1 MNDIVLMLKEGMN
14 MAVIRVPFCA
24 TAELW
29 PPFMLDEDFS
39 DPNGVKSVMFDTS
52 RLQVVAKQETIEV
65 PDIGRVDMC
74 IYYVV
79 GSIPYI
85 CAAYPVVESEAKYDT
100 QQRMSTFNNAA
111 NNTSAG
117 CAGTTPSDPL
127 GWVSAAGC
135 AQVDTAIGGT
145 CALTPIP
152 DIEGITVENLAVANN
167 LTATQFP
174 TCSYDGEEAKRVVKW
189 RGSFVIT
196 TTD

>member
-1 MNDIVLMLKEGMN
+1 
-14 MAVIRVPFCA
+14 MAVIRVPFCT

-65 PDIGRVDMC
+65 PDIGPVQVC
-74 IYYVV
+74 INYVV

-85 CAAYPVVESEAKYDT
+85 CAAYPVVESDASYEM
-100 QQRMSTFNNAA
+100 QQRMATFNNLSG
-111 NNTSAG
+111 NTSAG

-135 AQVDTAIGGT
+135 VQVDAPIGGT
-145 CALTPIP
+145 CALTSMP
-152 DIEGITVENLAVANN
+152 DIEGVTVENLAVANN
-167 LTATQFP
+167 MAAAQLPACP
-174 TCSYDGEEAKRVVKW
+174 NDGEEAKRVVKW

-196 TTD
+196 ITD

>member
-1 MNDIVLMLKEGMN
+1 

-52 RLQVVAKQETIEV
+52 RLQVVVKQETIEV
-65 PDIGRVDMC
+65 PDIGSIEMC
-74 IYYVV
+74 IYYVM

-85 CAAYPVVESEAKYDT
+85 CAAYPIVESGPAYAM
-100 QQRMSTFNNAA
+100 QQRMATFNNVA
-111 NNTSAG
+111 NNTSTG
-117 CAGTTPSDPL
+117 CAGTAPSDAL

-135 AQVDTAIGGT
+135 AQVDAVIGGG
-145 CALTPIP
+145 CALTSMPE
-152 DIEGITVENLAVANN
+152 IEGVTIENLAVANN
-167 LTATQFP
+167 LTAAQLP
-174 TCSYDGEEAKRVVKW
+174 TCSYDGEEEKLVVKW
-189 RGSFVIT
+189 RGSFAIT